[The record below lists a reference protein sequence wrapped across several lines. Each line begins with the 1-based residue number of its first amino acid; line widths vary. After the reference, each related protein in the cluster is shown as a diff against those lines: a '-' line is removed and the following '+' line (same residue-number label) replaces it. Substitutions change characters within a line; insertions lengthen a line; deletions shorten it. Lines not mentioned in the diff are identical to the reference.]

1 MKILFTV
8 LFMSLVI
15 AVFADNE
22 DPKQNSDSKSETS
35 KTVVVNGKI
44 IDSVSKENLV
54 GVKVNIG
61 ETGIVTYT
69 DFNGNFSISIPNNM
83 VNNELRVSY
92 ISYQETTVDVINNN
106 NSIIE
111 IKPVK

>member
-8 LFMSLVI
+8 LCMALIISVS
-15 AVFADNE
+15 ADNE
-22 DPKQNSDSKSETS
+22 DTKQKSDTKSESS
-35 KTVVVNGKI
+35 KTVVISGKI

-69 DFNGNFSISIPNNM
+69 DFNGNFSISIPENTD
-83 VNNELRVSY
+83 NNELKVSY
-92 ISYQETTVDVINNN
+92 ISYQETILDVENFN

-111 IKPVK
+111 INPVK